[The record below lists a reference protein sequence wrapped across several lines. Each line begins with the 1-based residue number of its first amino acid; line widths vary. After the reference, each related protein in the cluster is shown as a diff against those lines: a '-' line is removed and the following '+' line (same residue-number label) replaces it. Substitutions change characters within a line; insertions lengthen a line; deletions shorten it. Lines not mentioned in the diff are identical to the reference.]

1 MSDISPSLENID
13 LLINGGI
20 PLNKLNYVA
29 EQAVSAD
36 QVLYNL
42 ATRNGLLIRWSRV
55 HDQMNKVKLLN
66 QAIPNAAIK
75 LNTCSERMKE
85 RSKMALLASP
95 TTAEKVEQ
103 KGVQV
108 A

>member
-29 EQAVSAD
+29 EQAVSGD

-42 ATRNGLLIRWSRV
+42 AIRNRLLIRWSHVR
-55 HDQMNKVKLLN
+55 DQTNKVELLN
-66 QAIPNAAIK
+66 QAIPNAAI
-75 LNTCSERMKE
+75 NF
-85 RSKMALLASP
+85 
-95 TTAEKVEQ
+95 
-103 KGVQV
+103 
-108 A
+108 